1 MKSEA
6 MTHHRRR
13 RYIAIRRVPMYALLC
28 LVSLAFIGPIL
39 WMLSGSLKS
48 TNEILRYP
56 PTVLPEN
63 VQWSNY
69 VQVFLAQP
77 YFLQFLN
84 SVTVMAGVCAI
95 TLLLSIPA
103 GYALSKVRPWGGSAI
118 FLLLL
123 SGIFIPPEATIIP
136 LYRMADGL
144 GWLDTLTPV
153 VVFTAVL
160 TTAPIATFLMRQAFL
175 VLPAEFQEA
184 ATLDGAGRLR
194 TMLQVYLPLTRPSI
208 AAAVVLSCWYSWN
221 QFLEPLV
228 YLRSQQH
235 LTVSVALTRYLDY
248 NGEPS
253 WGIQMAATTLSLLP
267 VLLVFVF
274 AQRHVVAGLTAG
286 GLKS

>member
-1 MKSEA
+1 MRAE
-6 MTHHRRR
+6 TTRRQRQR
-13 RYIAIRRVPMYALLC
+13 RLLVIRRVPMYALLC

-56 PTVLPEN
+56 PTIVPEH

-69 VQVFLAQP
+69 LLVFVNQP
-77 YFLQFLN
+77 YLLQFLN
-84 SVTVMAGVCAI
+84 SVAVMAGVCAI
-95 TLLLSIPA
+95 TLVLSVPA
-103 GYALSKVRPWGGSAI
+103 GYALSKVRPRGGSAI

-123 SGIFIPPEATIIP
+123 SGIFIPPEATIVP
-136 LYRMADGL
+136 LYRMADAL

-153 VVFTAVL
+153 IVFTAVL

-175 VLPAEFQEA
+175 VLPTEFQEA
-184 ATLDGAGRLR
+184 ATLDGSGRLR

-228 YLRSQQH
+228 YLRSQEH

-248 NGEPS
+248 NGEPT